1 MNPFYTRVAILIT
14 ELMVFFGVT
23 VLMTNFI
30 AYASAPEFAA
40 GAAPSAEFP
49 VIAYSGNRE
58 RPDPKGYVVATWS
71 QWEGIAGRRPE
82 ASLLLP
88 VRSGSLQLG
97 DDVASFTVTDG
108 GNSRQAVELVWRTG
122 SEEQHSRYV
131 TDGRGVEPREFRTI
145 SPRTIILGGMAGF
158 AAGMLIGQLLR
169 RRLPLKPV

>member
-1 MNPFYTRVAILIT
+1 MNPFYSRVAILIT
-14 ELMVFFGVT
+14 ELMVFLAVT

-40 GAAPSAEFP
+40 GAAPPAEFP
-49 VIAYSGNRE
+49 VIGYSGNRE

-88 VRSGSLQLG
+88 ERSGSLQLG
-97 DDVASFTVTDG
+97 DDAVSFTVTDG
-108 GNSRQAVELVWRTG
+108 GQSRQAVDLVWRAG
-122 SEEQHSRYV
+122 SEEQRSRYL
-131 TDGRGVEPREFRTI
+131 TDGRKVEPREFRTI
-145 SPRTIILGGMAGF
+145 SAKTLILGGMGGF

-169 RRLPLKPV
+169 RRLPLKPA